1 MANQQI
7 SAQEQLLIEL
17 INRARLDPQGEAARY
32 GIGLNDGLSAGT
44 ISSAPKA
51 PVAWNADLGEAAA
64 LHSEWMLA
72 TDTFS
77 HTGVNGTNSGAR
89 MTNAGYQ
96 FTGSWGYGENISW
109 RGTTGTLDPTAT
121 IADQHMR
128 LFLSSGHRVN
138 IMGNY
143 REVGVGQEIGTFTSN
158 GTNYNASM
166 VTENFARSGTR
177 AFITGVA
184 FQDKDGDGFYDVGE
198 GTGGVTF
205 DWKGDTGNAAA
216 TQAPGGYGVAIPT
229 GLTGTAGVAVTA
241 NGVTMEATLGMT
253 GSNVKLDL
261 VNGNTLA
268 SSGHLTLGQNAT
280 NGRLLGAGDL
290 NLTGNNQDNRLEGNS
305 GANTVAGG
313 GGADTILGNGGND
326 RIEGG
331 AGNDTLTG
339 GAGSD
344 SFVFTVQA
352 GATTGQD
359 RITDLG
365 SGDRIVIDLPGTLP
379 SEAAWED
386 SHITAATGGWTIALD
401 DGSSIFVAG
410 GTLAALENAL
420 TLV

>member
-17 INRARLDPQGEAARY
+17 VNRARLDPQGEAARY
-32 GIGLNDGLSAGT
+32 GIGLNDGLAAGT
-44 ISSAPKA
+44 ITTAPKA
-51 PVAWNADLGEAAA
+51 PLAWNADLGEAAA
-64 LHSEWMLA
+64 LHSEWMLN

-77 HTGVNGTNSGAR
+77 HTGVNGTNAGAR

-96 FTGSWGYGENISW
+96 FTGSWGWGENISW

-121 IADQHMR
+121 IIDQHMR

-138 IMGNY
+138 LMGNF
-143 REVGVGQEIGTFTSN
+143 REIGVGQEVGGFTSN
-158 GTNYNASM
+158 GTTYNASM

-184 FQDKDGDGFYDVGE
+184 YQDKDGDAFYDVGE
-198 GTGGVTF
+198 GLGGITF
-205 DWKGDTGNAAA
+205 DWKGDTGNIIS
-216 TQAPGGYGVAIPT
+216 TQAAGGYGVAIPT
-229 GLTGTAGVAVTA
+229 GLTGTTGVAVTSG
-241 NGVTMEATLGMT
+241 GVTMEATLGMT
-253 GSNVKLDL
+253 GNNVKLDL
-261 VNGNTLA
+261 VNGNTLSA
-268 SSGHLTLGQNAT
+268 STHLTLGQNAP

-290 NLTGNNQDNRLEGNS
+290 NLGGNGLGNRLEGNS
-305 GANTVAGG
+305 GANSMSGG
-313 GGADTILGNGGND
+313 AGADTILGNGGND
-326 RIEGG
+326 RIEGDG
-331 AGNDTLTG
+331 GNDNLAG

-359 RITDLG
+359 RVTDLG
-365 SGDRIVIDLPGTLP
+365 SGDRILIDLNGTLP
-379 SEAAWED
+379 SEAAWEA
-386 SHITAATGGWTIALD
+386 SHISAASGGWTITLD

-410 GTLAALENAL
+410 GTLSLLENAL